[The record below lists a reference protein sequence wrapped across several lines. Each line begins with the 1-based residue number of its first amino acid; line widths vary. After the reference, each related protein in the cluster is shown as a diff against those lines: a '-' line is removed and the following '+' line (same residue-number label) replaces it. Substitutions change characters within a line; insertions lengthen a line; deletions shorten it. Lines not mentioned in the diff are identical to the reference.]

1 VLLSVLAV
9 FLVPAAAQAQGLGD
23 VAARQREVRQ
33 KTGKKPEAAPVFT
46 NHDLDAR
53 RPPGS
58 EDESEDA
65 AEPAVSSSSSSSV
78 PDESDLARES
88 YEDRDADVAPQ
99 TDAVNQAQA
108 EVDSITRQIRE
119 LSSRLNPMSTDYVYG
134 AAASGDAAAEE
145 IRVRNE
151 LNQLEARLV
160 EARQELAR
168 ANDALNT
175 ARRGRGSRP
184 VEPQ

>member
-1 VLLSVLAV
+1 VLLSALTVLLAPV
-9 FLVPAAAQAQGLGD
+9 AAKAQGLGD
-23 VAARQREVRQ
+23 VAAREREVRQ

-58 EDESEDA
+58 EDDSEEA
-65 AEPAVSSSSSSSV
+65 TEPAGSSSSSSV
-78 PDESDLARES
+78 REDSEPARER
-88 YEDRDADVAPQ
+88 YEDRDADIAPQ

-119 LSSRLNPMSTDYVYG
+119 LSSRLNPMSTNYVYG

-145 IRVRNE
+145 IRIRNE
-151 LNQLEARLV
+151 LSQLEARLV

-175 ARRGRGSRP
+175 ARRGPGSRP